1 VEYERLLTRIVSGLV
16 MEPRHRPSVGSRL
29 RRKGGPPV
37 IEVVGLDRTRQNG
50 LLWKL
55 QQRYAGRLPV
65 NVPEVPVEKGVA
77 ESFWY
82 LSTRMSGL
90 NGPYGRRSPAFP
102 RFHLGLLAHT
112 WAADHADLG
121 LDRLQHAHRAL
132 VRHLGRRH
140 EEDTLER
147 DQLLRDLEPSLSA
160 GGMVGAL
167 LAVLSTAVRFL
178 IGRPRPDRVA
188 LRWWGRALRV
198 PKGGAFSNR
207 EAIAIRLFHFF
218 RPRPPRP
225 GDPYEV
231 RAEEARQEA
240 SRVANRNE
248 YLIAAFLADIDA
260 HYGLLRRLNR
270 NQPPL
275 MLLQVHDAEG
285 RAVLD
290 TYLDAHRTLRRV
302 VGRRTV
308 THPVVLV
315 LSDDDAGARLTAAP
329 LDELESLLDTW
340 TLRLEGDARERR
352 LLRVTVREAVAGRRP
367 TTSSEE
373 GQ

>member
-1 VEYERLLTRIVSGLV
+1 MTYERLLARVVSGLL

-37 IEVVGLDRTRQNG
+37 IEVVGLDRTQQND
-50 LLWKL
+50 LLWSL
-55 QQRYAGRLPV
+55 RHTYAERLPV

-77 ESFWY
+77 DSFWY

-90 NGPYGRRSPAFP
+90 NGPAGRRAPAFP

-121 LDRLQHAHRAL
+121 LDRLQYAHRAL
-132 VRHLGRRH
+132 VRDLGKRRQ
-140 EEDTLER
+140 EEPLRR
-147 DQLLRDLEPSLSA
+147 DELLRELELPLTA
-160 GGMVGAL
+160 TGPVGGL
-167 LAVLSTAVRFL
+167 LATLSTLVRFL
-178 IGRPRPDRVA
+178 TGRPRPDRVA
-188 LRWWGRALRV
+188 LRWWGRALSV
-198 PKGGAFSNR
+198 QKGGAFSTR

-225 GDPYEV
+225 DDPDDVREEAA
-231 RAEEARQEA
+231 RAEAA
-240 SRVANRNE
+240 RVANRDE
-248 YLIAAFLADIDA
+248 YLVAAFLADIDA

-275 MLLQVHDAEG
+275 MLLHVHNPEG

-290 TYLDAHRTLRRV
+290 THLAAYRTLRRV
-302 VGRRTV
+302 VGRRTA

-315 LSDDDAGARLTAAP
+315 VSDDDAGARLTAAP
-329 LDELESLLDTW
+329 LDELEDLLNTW
-340 TLRLEGDARERR
+340 ALRLEGDVRERR
-352 LLRVTVREAVAGRRP
+352 LLRVTVREAAP
-367 TTSSEE
+367 TARSDTSRE

>member
-1 VEYERLLTRIVSGLV
+1 VEYERLLARIISGLV
-16 MEPRHRPSVGSRL
+16 MEPRHRRSVGSRL

-37 IEVVGLDRTRQNG
+37 IEVVGLDRTQQND

-55 QQRYAGRLPV
+55 RQTYSGRLPV
-65 NVPEVPVEKGVA
+65 NVPEVPVGKGVA

-90 NGPYGRRSPAFP
+90 NGPPGRRGPAFP

-132 VRHLGRRH
+132 VRHLGSREQ
-140 EEDTLER
+140 EETLGR
-147 DQLLRDLEPSLSA
+147 DQLLRELEPPLSA

-167 LAVLSTAVRFL
+167 LAVTSTVVRFL
-178 IGRPRPDRVA
+178 TGRPRPDRVA

-207 EAIAIRLFHFF
+207 EAIAIRLFYFF

-225 GDPYEV
+225 DDPDEV
-231 RAEEARQEA
+231 RAEAARQEA

-275 MLLQVHDAEG
+275 MLLEVHSAEG

-290 TYLDAHRTLRRV
+290 TYLAAHRTLRRV
-302 VGRRTV
+302 VGRRTI

-315 LSDDDAGARLTAAP
+315 VSDDEAGARLAAAP
-329 LDELESLLDTW
+329 LDELASILDTW

-352 LLRVTVREAVAGRRP
+352 LVRVTVRGAAAGSRP
-367 TTSSEE
+367 AMSEE